1 MERRNRWIRCFKE
14 FNINTMEELIQSY
27 GLDKKSKVGRRCNEA
42 EHIILNDYFLKKQKV
57 YNVDPILK
65 FL

>member
-1 MERRNRWIRCFKE
+1 
-14 FNINTMEELIQSY
+14 MEELIQSY

-65 FL
+65 FLETQDYLSD